1 MNSSKRNWE
10 ISNCNTVNE
19 NFNGKTCSGSFSI
32 GLKTPVWRLILDD
45 FDQIKH
51 ITDVT
56 KTI

>member
-10 ISNCNTVNE
+10 ISIVINE
-19 NFNGKTCSGSFSI
+19 NFNRKTCFGSFSI

-45 FDQIKH
+45 FDHIKP

-56 KTI
+56 KPI